1 MEVRWAHNPE
11 VAGSSP
17 VSATY
22 YVGCSSMVE
31 QRIVAPHMGVRFSSV
46 TPLGL
51 TQLGECYPYKLE
63 VVGSN
68 PTSEIKTHTAN
79 SSHEDCRFKSY
90 KTRLGF
96 LAQLA
101 DAIDL
106 KSIFKRECLV
116 KCL

>member
-22 YVGCSSMVE
+22 CVGCSSMVE

-68 PTSEIKTHTAN
+68 PTSEI
-79 SSHEDCRFKSY
+79 
-90 KTRLGF
+90 
-96 LAQLA
+96 Q
-101 DAIDL
+101 DAE
-106 KSIFKRECLV
+106 SRR
-116 KCL
+116 